1 MMYCTRFISFSLF
14 FLKIIFLFCLLIF
27 PKQKEENLDNRFFD
41 YQFSPYLAFIKSV
54 HYNTPYSIGS
64 VLRELLVMITTGSV
78 DFSPWRPSLLFQ

>member
-1 MMYCTRFISFSLF
+1 
-14 FLKIIFLFCLLIF
+14 
-27 PKQKEENLDNRFFD
+27 
-41 YQFSPYLAFIKSV
+41 V